1 MYFKRVLQNI
11 HLFSG
16 FFLKLLIDMALI
28 SLCQMDTL
36 YISSHPE
43 DFRSLLPLIA
53 AEFGPSPPRI
63 VHEDPPA
70 EVARSRPALV
80 LAGSGGT
87 VLTGANAVSWYLAAA
102 GTRTGSD
109 KKQESQVWQWLSFA
123 ENELMPVAC
132 AVTFPLLGIMGV
144 DKKVCICRPIF
155 DQNAFS
161 PDALIV
167 SVGHVLIDSQQKTH
181 SKYMAP
187 CF

>member
-1 MYFKRVLQNI
+1 M
-11 HLFSG
+11 
-16 FFLKLLIDMALI
+16 
-28 SLCQMDTL
+28 SLYQMDTL
-36 YISSHPE
+36 YISSHPD

-53 AEFGPSPPRI
+53 AEFCPSPPRI

-87 VLTGANAVSWYLAAA
+87 VLTGANAVSWHLAAA
-102 GTRTGSD
+102 GNQTGRD

-144 DKKVCICRPIF
+144 DKKVCVCLYK
-155 DQNAFS
+155 N
-161 PDALIV
+161 
-167 SVGHVLIDSQQKTH
+167 HT
-181 SKYMAP
+181 
-187 CF
+187 